1 MNHSASANRGPT
13 PFLNS
18 PGGRNFLIIWLG
30 QLISTIGSN
39 LTSFALGV
47 YVYQDTQSTTL
58 FALSLLAYMLPQ
70 IVISPFT
77 GALVDRWDRRKAMI
91 LSDTGAGLCTLIIVI
106 LYLNGHLEIW
116 HILTATFFNS
126 TFNTIQWPAW
136 SATQSLLIPKEHLGR
151 ASSMTQMTDAL
162 GQLLSPLIAGLLF
175 GIIHLGGI
183 VLIDF
188 VTFGFAVTTLI
199 SARVPRPPVT
209 EAGKQGAG
217 NLWSEA
223 RFGLTYI
230 TARKPLLGLLV
241 YFAII
246 NFFGGM
252 LSSLFGPLLLDIS
265 TPEMYGLVGSI
276 VGCGMLVGTV
286 AMSIWGGPKRK
297 AIGVLLFGGLGGLF
311 ILLIGVRLSIPL
323 IAAAGFAAMFTIPI
337 TDACSQA
344 IWQSK
349 VEPDVQGRVFSI
361 RRTIAWGTQLPA
373 LVLAGPLVDWVFNP
387 LMAENGILQG
397 TLLGHILT
405 LGAGRGIGMAF
416 IVDGAMVVLASL
428 IFSMVQSV
436 RNIDVLL
443 PDAIGD
449 VPQAAQPL
457 AELVPK
463 TVL

>member
-1 MNHSASANRGPT
+1 MGLSSSKMPSGIRFVNHSASASSRPT

-18 PGGRNFLIIWLG
+18 PGGRNFFVIWLG

-58 FALSLLAYMLPQ
+58 FALSLLAFMLPQ
-70 IVISPFT
+70 IVISPLT

-91 LSDTGAGLCTLIIVI
+91 VSDTGAGLCTLIIVV
-106 LYLNGHLEIW
+106 LYLTGKLEIW
-116 HILTATFFNS
+116 HILTATFFSS

-136 SATQSLLIPKEHLGR
+136 SATQTILIPTEHLGR

-162 GQLLSPLIAGLLF
+162 GQLLSQLMAGLLF

-188 VTFGFAVTTLI
+188 ITFGFAVTTLI
-199 SARVPRPPVT
+199 TARVPRPPVT

-230 TARKPLLGLLV
+230 TARRPLLGLLA

-265 TPEMYGLVGSI
+265 TP
-276 VGCGMLVGTV
+276 
-286 AMSIWGGPKRK
+286 
-297 AIGVLLFGGLGGLF
+297 
-311 ILLIGVRLSIPL
+311 
-323 IAAAGFAAMFTIPI
+323 
-337 TDACSQA
+337 
-344 IWQSK
+344 
-349 VEPDVQGRVFSI
+349 
-361 RRTIAWGTQLPA
+361 
-373 LVLAGPLVDWVFNP
+373 
-387 LMAENGILQG
+387 
-397 TLLGHILT
+397 
-405 LGAGRGIGMAF
+405 
-416 IVDGAMVVLASL
+416 
-428 IFSMVQSV
+428 
-436 RNIDVLL
+436 
-443 PDAIGD
+443 
-449 VPQAAQPL
+449 
-457 AELVPK
+457 
-463 TVL
+463 